1 MYNYMLPRIIS
12 SIGLVLLVLSV
23 VVVSGCTSEDA
34 LDNVYKT
41 ESDGL
46 KHYEGEGI
54 SFNSLNNWTYYKLEN
69 NESDYLFS
77 IGRGSGEDMDLIHF
91 HSGKYNGTLSEH
103 INSLKKE
110 ITLSNGV
117 VISEKEL
124 TVDGLPAYQI
134 SALKPENKPLSKTL
148 LIKNGTIYT
157 IHAVPGPGRNLSSIE
172 KDLEI
177 VISSFHVI

>member
-1 MYNYMLPRIIS
+1 MLPRIIS

-54 SFNSLNNWTYYKLEN
+54 SFNSLNNWTYYELEN

-77 IGRGSGEDMDLIHF
+77 IAGDPVKIW
-91 HSGKYNGTLSEH
+91 TLST
-103 INSLKKE
+103 S
-110 ITLSNGV
+110 TLANIRDPV
-117 VISEKEL
+117 R
-124 TVDGLPAYQI
+124 T
-134 SALKPENKPLSKTL
+134 
-148 LIKNGTIYT
+148 
-157 IHAVPGPGRNLSSIE
+157 H
-172 KDLEI
+172 
-177 VISSFHVI
+177 

>member
-1 MYNYMLPRIIS
+1 MLSKIVS

-23 VVVSGCTSEDA
+23 VIVSGCTSNDA

-46 KHYEGEGI
+46 KYYVSDGI
-54 SFNSLNNWTYYKLEN
+54 SFNSLNNWSYYKMQNDEGN
-69 NESDYLFS
+69 YLFS

-91 HSGKYNGTLSEH
+91 YSGKYNGTLSEY

-110 ITLSNGV
+110 IQLNNGV
-117 VISEKEL
+117 ILSEKEL

-134 SALKPENKPLSKTL
+134 SALNPENKSLSKTGFM
-148 LIKNGTIYT
+148 KNGTLYT
-157 IHAVPGPGRNLSSIE
+157 IHAVPGPNRNLTSIE
-172 KDLEI
+172 KDLEV
-177 VISSFHVI
+177 VISTFHII

>member
-1 MYNYMLPRIIS
+1 MLPRIIS

-23 VVVSGCTSEDA
+23 VVVSGCTSSDA

-54 SFNSLNNWTYYKLEN
+54 SFNSLNNWTYYKLESN
-69 NESDYLFS
+69 ASDYLFS
-77 IGRGSGEDMDLIHF
+77 IGRGTGEEMDLIHF
-91 HSGKYNGTLSEH
+91 HSSKYNGTLAEH

-110 ITLSNGV
+110 ITSQNGAI
-117 VISEKEL
+117 ISEREL
-124 TVDGLPAYQI
+124 TVDGVPSYQI
-134 SALKPENKPLSKTL
+134 SVLNPENKPFSKTWFM
-148 LIKNGTIYT
+148 KNGSLYT
-157 IHAVPGPGRNLSSIE
+157 IHAVPGPNRNLTDIE

-177 VISSFHVI
+177 VINSFHIL